1 MKKTEIIKALQK
13 IVSSNDLFKAKI
25 LNFFHEYIDG
35 LDNLAN
41 DAFEVASSVID
52 FEGKKILKDAEKLLD
67 EFQNYHDIKKAT
79 YSEIL
84 DEFNYIELAEK
95 KRVTS
100 DTLKVFKY
108 DISQLLKIYNV
119 RAQVK
124 VEDILLNE
132 IEDQFKRLSGLQK
145 LVSITF
151 DDILYFWENLPEE
164 YILTY

>member
-1 MKKTEIIKALQK
+1 MRKTEIITALKK
-13 IVSSNDLFKAKI
+13 IVSSNDLFKEKI
-25 LNFFHEYIDG
+25 LNFFQEYIDG
-35 LDNLAN
+35 LDNIAN
-41 DAFEVASSVID
+41 DTFEVASSVID
-52 FEGKKILKDAEKLLD
+52 FEGKKLLKDAEKLLD
-67 EFQNYHDIKKAT
+67 EFQNYHDTKKAT

-84 DEFNYIELAEK
+84 DEFKYIELAEK
-95 KRVTS
+95 KRVTK

-132 IEDQFKRLSGLQK
+132 MDTEFKRLPELQK
-145 LVSITF
+145 LVSLTF
-151 DDILYFWENLPEE
+151 EDILYFWENLPEE